1 MAVIPDEAL
10 TEYYERVRGKTVIIT
25 GAGASIG
32 RATAI
37 LFASYGAKV
46 VVADRNAS
54 SAEDTV
60 SEIRSNEGEATSCRC
75 DVTVW
80 EDLVAMY
87 DLAVQEFGSVDIVVA
102 NAGVGEIG
110 GRMLDDFSKER
121 PTKPLTTTI
130 DVNLTGVLNTV
141 YLAQHYLQL
150 NRRQEDRTSRS
161 SSLKAVVLVGS
172 IASWTALTQA
182 PMYTASKHAVLGI
195 MRSLD
200 ASFASRGLRIASIHP
215 FFAGMYRLSV
225 WPTSIVPGIVRLQL
239 AGIPLA
245 PVPRIAGVIFYA
257 ASHPDPT
264 CSGAAF
270 WIPDGGAPT
279 FIIPRKEFKPGV
291 YEYIDSKSNA
301 ASKGL
306 TGPRYYVRRIRT
318 LTHLLWKELA
328 VLCILAMFV
337 GCSVSILTGH
347 W

>member
-1 MAVIPDEAL
+1 MGVIPDEAL

-46 VVADRNAS
+46 VVADKNAS

-102 NAGVGEIG
+102 NAGVGEIY

-130 DVNLTGVLNTV
+130 DVNLTGVLYTV
-141 YLAQHYLQL
+141 HLAQHYLQL
-150 NRRQEDRTSRS
+150 NRPQEDRTSRS

-200 ASFASRGLRIASIHP
+200 SSFASRGLRIASIHP
-215 FFAGMYRLSV
+215 FFAGMYRFSLASMDV
-225 WPTSIVPGIVRLQL
+225 IHPSIRSATSLVPGIVRLQL

-279 FIIPRKEFKPGV
+279 FIIPREEFKPGV

-301 ASKGL
+301 ASK
-306 TGPRYYVRRIRT
+306 YDMISY
-318 LTHLLWKELA
+318 
-328 VLCILAMFV
+328 
-337 GCSVSILTGH
+337 
-347 W
+347 